1 MVGPIF
7 ILEQY
12 NSNTHHRVLHKIII
26 IYWYLFTSLL
36 IAIAD
41 AETNFYY
48 VTIQLKHPPQSFA

>member
-12 NSNTHHRVLHKIII
+12 NWNTHHRILHKIII

-41 AETNFYY
+41 AETNFYSGA
-48 VTIQLKHPPQSFA
+48 IQLKYPPQNFA